1 LKTSSGKLCKLLF
14 LGSAVSNPSA
24 FGFGQFVPGF
34 DFLQNLSKTAAQ
46 AQPAAAAGMPGMGSW
61 VAPTLS
67 IEDIDKRIQELKSV
81 QFWLEQNTT
90 ALKATIQA
98 MEVQKMTLTT
108 LQSMNVN
115 MADLAKAFT
124 AKPPSAPSDSSASTS
139 SAAPEATPAA
149 PKPSL
154 FTPKP
159 AAPEPAQP
167 QPTSAADTVQEPTP
181 QAPAKATADTAAA
194 KPAVDPMQWWG
205 ALTQQFQGIAAA
217 ALKDVADDAMKA
229 GVSAKAS
236 RAQAVAP
243 AKPDKT
249 PAKKVVNGVA
259 KKSQAAKA
267 SAKAPAKSAR
277 QAPAKVSVKAAVKAA
292 VKTAPKAK
300 SAPRQASL
308 K

>member
-1 LKTSSGKLCKLLF
+1 MSDT
-14 LGSAVSNPSA
+14 SA

-46 AQPAAAAGMPGMGSW
+46 AQPAAAAGMPGMASW

-67 IEDIDKRIQELKSV
+67 IEEIDKRIQELKSV
-81 QFWLEQNTT
+81 LFWLEQNTT

-124 AKPPSAPSDSSASTS
+124 AKPPTPEAAPAAAAA
-139 SAAPEATPAA
+139 SAAA
-149 PKPSL
+149 KPRTSL

-159 AAPEPAQP
+159 APHAETEPA
-167 QPTSAADTVQEPTP
+167 TP
-181 QAPAKATADTAAA
+181 QASASSADATAQAAADPSADKAESGSASEAA

-217 ALKDVADDAMKA
+217 ALKDVAGEAMKA
-229 GVSAKAS
+229 GMA
-236 RAQAVAP
+236 AQAA
-243 AKPDKT
+243 
-249 PAKKVVNGVA
+249 
-259 KKSQAAKA
+259 S
-267 SAKAPAKSAR
+267 SAKAPAARKSASGKTSRAKPAARGAAVKRQGAKAAPAKAARTASQPAAR
-277 QAPAKVSVKAAVKAA
+277 QATKK
-292 VKTAPKAK
+292 
-300 SAPRQASL
+300 
-308 K
+308 

>member
-1 LKTSSGKLCKLLF
+1 MSD
-14 LGSAVSNPSA
+14 PSA

-34 DFLQNLSKTAAQ
+34 DFLQNLSKNAAQ

-81 QFWLEQNTT
+81 LFWLEQNTT

-108 LQSMNVN
+108 LQSMNVS

-124 AKPPSAPSDSSASTS
+124 VKPPSAQSASSASPPS
-139 SAAPEATPAA
+139 PFSAAPDATPAA

-159 AAPEPAQP
+159 TSAPVAPEPAQP
-167 QPTSAADTVQEPTP
+167 QAHSAADAAQEPKP
-181 QAPAKATADTAAA
+181 QAPSDATADTAAA

-217 ALKDVADDAMKA
+217 ALKDVAADAMKA

-236 RAQAVAP
+236 SAQTAAP
-243 AKPDKT
+243 AKAGKA
-249 PAKKVVNGVA
+249 PAKGVT
-259 KKSQAAKA
+259 KKPQAAKA

-277 QAPAKVSVKAAVKAA
+277 QAPTKAP
-292 VKTAPKAK
+292 VKTAAKAK
-300 SAPRQASL
+300 SALRKASS